1 MFRSYKEKALGMFKS
16 FLSALEKSNP
26 TFKADG
32 FDGDERKLVGLLI
45 GIVLGYEEYQKNDGT
60 IGIRTYVRT
69 VTSAD
74 KIRKKEFKVPDLK
87 KLTTSTATPQPAP
100 AASAY
105 EDEDLPF

>member
-1 MFRSYKEKALGMFKS
+1 MSEWLGCMT
-16 FLSALEKSNP
+16 LIGVGVIL
-26 TFKADG
+26 G
-32 FDGDERKLVGLLI
+32 IMIGLLI
-45 GIVLGYEEYQKNDGT
+45 GVVLGYEEYQKNDGT

-69 VTSAD
+69 LTSAD

-87 KLTTSTATPQPAP
+87 KLTTSTETPQPAP